1 MSAAE
6 HATLSSV
13 LAKIRVRLRMSLF
26 PTRTDREFIRWIGDD
41 GDARARQEYDLDCHS
56 LVFDCGGYKG
66 QWASDIYARY
76 NCRVLV
82 FEPVKSFAE
91 QIERRFSRNS
101 RIEVFRMALG
111 SAARQESIGLSADGS
126 SVYRKAS
133 QRETIR
139 FEDVARFF
147 AEHRIERVDLMK
159 LNIEG
164 GEYELLPRM
173 IEAGLIGRIRN
184 LQIQFHEVTSDSA
197 DRMDAIRRDLAQTH
211 DPAYEY
217 RFVWEGW
224 KIRSTETWRPL

>member
-1 MSAAE
+1 
-6 HATLSSV
+6 
-13 LAKIRVRLRMSLF
+13 MSLF
-26 PTRTDREFIRWIGDD
+26 PTRTDREIIRWIGDD
-41 GDARARQEYDLDCHS
+41 GDARARQEYDLDSQS
-56 LVFDCGGYKG
+56 LIFDCGGYKG

-91 QIERRFSRNS
+91 QIERRFSKNS
-101 RIEVFRMALG
+101 RIDVFCMALG
-111 SAARQESIGLSADGS
+111 SAKRQESIGLSADGS
-126 SVYRKAS
+126 SVYREAPH
-133 QRETIR
+133 RETVQ
-139 FEDVARFF
+139 FEDVAQFF
-147 AEHRIERVDLMK
+147 AEHRIETVDLMK

-173 IEAGLIGRIRN
+173 IETGLICRIRN

-197 DRMDAIRRDLAQTH
+197 ARMEAIRRDLAETH

-224 KIRSTETWRPL
+224 KLRSTETERPP